1 MTPARKNG
9 LDYDTMVVG
18 GGIAGMETAALLGD
32 MGYDVLLVEKEPSIG
47 GKSILLSKVFPTLDC
62 ASCIVTPKMAAVAHH
77 PQVTPM
83 VYTEVD
89 GIVRN
94 RDGSFTVDLHKK
106 ASYVNFDAC
115 TGCAKCEQVCTVS
128 LPDEYN
134 YNLVGRHAAHIPF
147 PQAVP
152 KKAVISRQGQA
163 PCTYACP
170 AGVKPSGFVSLV
182 RAGRYDEAFRMHLED
197 APLVGSLARACYAL
211 CESEC
216 TRADKDGAVHIRA
229 IKRFMADHYYAN
241 HPQPEYGPVEN
252 QLDTRVAIVGSGPSG
267 LNAAY
272 HLAKAG
278 HRVTIFEAENEAGG
292 MLRHGIPAYRVPKDV
307 LDRDIKNITALGVE
321 IKNGVK
327 VASLSELKKAGYQA
341 IYIGVGNQKP
351 RIIPITGKDL
361 GCTDVQNCIEFL
373 KEVNVGDELP
383 DLKDKHVVV
392 LGGGNVALDVA
403 RSAARMAAA
412 SVTVICVESR
422 DKMPAHEWEVQEA
435 EEEGIR
441 ILAGGSTSRIY
452 KNDHGKGYLEYLDVS
467 KVEYSPEGRMMSFT
481 VATGT
486 EHSIPADVV
495 ILSIGLAPST
505 DPFAAELDLS
515 PGNTILVNAQTLQ
528 TSDPMVFAGG
538 DAVLG
543 PSVIVEAMGQGR
555 RAAFYI
561 NRMLRGESMAV
572 PFGDQLQVINKNE
585 ILERTKNWACVAP
598 VTIPKWTP
606 HERIQSFETYEF
618 TLSEERA
625 RWEANRCLNCAD
637 CSQCQECVNICPA
650 DCIDFSMK
658 PEPMKLCVGSVVMA
672 TGFEILDPTGKDLL
686 GYGVLPDVITGPQL
700 DRLLAPTRP
709 YNGVLR
715 PSDGKEPESIAIV
728 LCSGSRDRTFCNPLC
743 CRIGCMY
750 AIKQAQ
756 LIMGALPIAD
766 VTIYYI
772 DIRAFG
778 KGYDEFF
785 EQARAMGVNFIKG
798 KVARIEQLENG
809 NMALHYEDMLGKG
822 GMQTREHD
830 LVVLAVGLMP
840 NMTPISLYKSGEL
853 ERDDFDYVREVNPV
867 IEPCATNVAGLYI
880 AGTVNGAKDIPDSVI
895 HSGAAAAQ
903 VSAYLERIRAD
914 R

>member
-1 MTPARKNG
+1 MTPVRKTG
-9 LDYDTMVVG
+9 LDYDVMIVG
-18 GGIAGMETAALLGD
+18 GGVAGMESAALLGD
-32 MGYDVLLVEKEPSIG
+32 MGYAVLLVEKQPSIG

-62 ASCIVTPKMAAVAHH
+62 ASCIVTPKMAAVSHH

-89 GIVRN
+89 GFIRDD
-94 RDGSFTVDLHKK
+94 DGSFTVDLHKK
-106 ASYVNFDAC
+106 ASFVNFDTC

-134 YNLVGRHAAHIPF
+134 YNLVARHAAHIPF

-216 TRADKDGAVHIRA
+216 TRADKDGPLHIRA
-229 IKRFMADHYYAN
+229 IKRFMADHYYAD
-241 HPQPEYGPVEN
+241 HPDPEYGQVEN
-252 QLDTRVAIVGSGPSG
+252 QLDSRVAIIGSGPSG
-267 LNAAY
+267 LTVAY

-278 HRVTIFEAENEAGG
+278 HRVTIFEAEQHAGG
-292 MLRHGIPAYRVPKDV
+292 MLRHGIPAYRVPRGV
-307 LDRDIKNITALGVE
+307 LDRDIKNITALGVD
-321 IKNGVK
+321 IKTGVK
-327 VASLSELKKAGYQA
+327 IESLSELKKAGFQA
-341 IYIGVGNQKP
+341 IFIGVGNQKP
-351 RIIPITGKDL
+351 RIIPITGRDL
-361 GCTDVQNCIEFL
+361 DCIDVRDCMEFL
-373 KEVNVGDELP
+373 KETTIGDEFP
-383 DLKDKHVVV
+383 DLKGKHVVV

-403 RSAARMAAA
+403 RSAVRMAPE
-412 SVTVICVESR
+412 SVAVVCVEPR
-422 DKMPAHEWEVQEA
+422 DKMPSHEWEVQEA

-441 ILAGGSTSRIY
+441 LLASASTKRIY
-452 KNDHGKGYLEYLDVS
+452 KDEQGKGYLELLNVPN
-467 KVEYSPEGRMMSFT
+467 VEFSTEGRMINFD
-481 VATGT
+481 VADGT

-495 ILSIGLAPST
+495 ILAIGLAPST
-505 DPFAAELDLS
+505 DPFTTELDLS
-515 PGNTILVNAQTLQ
+515 PSKTIQVNAETLQ
-528 TSDPMVFAGG
+528 TSDPIVFAGG

-543 PSVIVEAMGQGR
+543 PSVIVQAMGQGR

-561 NRMLRGESMAV
+561 DRMLRGESLDV
-572 PFGDQLQVINKNE
+572 PFGDQLEAIDKNKV
-585 ILERTKNWACVAP
+585 LDRTKNWSKVAP
-598 VTIPKWTP
+598 VTLPKRPP

-618 TLSEERA
+618 SLSEEMA
-625 RWEANRCLNCAD
+625 REEANRCLNCAD
-637 CSQCQECVNICPA
+637 CSQCQECVSVCPA

-658 PEPMKLCVGSVVMA
+658 PEPMRLRVGSVILA
-672 TGFEILDPTGKDLL
+672 TGYEILDPAGKDLL
-686 GYGVLPDVITGPQL
+686 GYGVLPDVITGPQM

-715 PSDGKEPESIAIV
+715 PSDGKEPESVAIV
-728 LCSGSRDRTFCNPLC
+728 LCSGSRDHTFCNPLC

-778 KGYDEFF
+778 KGYDEFY
-785 EQARAMGVNFIKG
+785 EQAKGMGVNFIKG
-798 KVARIEQLENG
+798 KVARIELLENG
-809 NMALHYEDMLGKG
+809 NMKLHYEDILSKG
-822 GMQTREHD
+822 GVKTREHD
-830 LVVLAVGLMP
+830 LVVLAVGLLP
-840 NMTPISLYKSGEL
+840 NTAPFALYKGGEL
-853 ERDDFDYVREVNPV
+853 EGDEFRYVREVNPM
-867 IEPCATNVAGLYI
+867 IEPGATNVAGLFL
-880 AGTVNGAKDIPDSVI
+880 AGTVNGAKDIPDTVL
-895 HSGAAAAQ
+895 HSGAAATQ
-903 VSAYLERIRAD
+903 VSAYLERMRAD
-914 R
+914 

>member
-1 MTPARKNG
+1 
-9 LDYDTMVVG
+9 
-18 GGIAGMETAALLGD
+18 MESAALLGD
-32 MGYDVLLVEKEPSIG
+32 MGYDVLLVEKQPSIG

-89 GIVRN
+89 GFVRN
-94 RDGSFTVDLHKK
+94 DDGSFTVDLHKK
-106 ASYVNFDAC
+106 ASFVYFDAC
-115 TGCAKCEQVCTVS
+115 TGCAKCEQFCTVS

-134 YNLVGRHAAHIPF
+134 YNLVARHAAHIPF

-216 TRADKDGAVHIRA
+216 TRADKDGPLHIRA
-229 IKRFMADHYYAN
+229 IKRFMAGHYYAG
-241 HPQPEYGPVEN
+241 HTEPEYGPVEN
-252 QLDTRVAIVGSGPSG
+252 QLDSRVAIIGSGPSG
-267 LNAAY
+267 LTAAY

-278 HRVTIFEAENEAGG
+278 HRVTIFEAEQQAGG
-292 MLRHGIPAYRVPKDV
+292 MLRHGIPAYRVPRDV

-321 IKNGVK
+321 IKTGVK
-327 VASLSELKKAGYQA
+327 VESLSALKKAGFQA
-341 IYIGVGNQKP
+341 IFIGVGNQKP
-351 RIIPITGKDL
+351 RIIPITGRDL
-361 GCTDVQNCIEFL
+361 DCIDVRDCMEFL
-373 KEVNVGDELP
+373 KETYIGNELP
-383 DLKDKHVVV
+383 DLKGKHVVV

-403 RSAARMAAA
+403 RSAVRMAPE
-412 SVTVICVESR
+412 SVTVVCVEPR
-422 DKMPAHEWEVQEA
+422 DKMPSHEWEVQEA
-435 EEEGIR
+435 EEEGIC
-441 ILAGGSTSRIY
+441 ILASGSSKRIY
-452 KNDHGKGYLEYLDVS
+452 QDEQGKGHLELLDVP
-467 KVEYSPEGRMMSFT
+467 KVEFSPEGRMMSFD
-481 VATGT
+481 VAAGT

-495 ILSIGLAPST
+495 ILAIGLAPST

-515 PGNTILVNAQTLQ
+515 PSKTIQVNAETLQ

-543 PSVIVEAMGQGR
+543 PSVIVQAMGQGR

-561 NRMLRGESMAV
+561 DRMLRGKSLDV
-572 PFGDQLQVINKNE
+572 PFGDQLKVIDKKD
-585 ILERTKNWACVAP
+585 ILGRTKNWETAAP
-598 VTIPKWTP
+598 VTVPKRPP

-618 TLSEERA
+618 TLSEEMA

-637 CSQCQECVNICPA
+637 CSQCMECVNICPA

-658 PEPMKLCVGSVVMA
+658 PEPIKLRVGSVVLA
-672 TGFEILDPTGKDLL
+672 TGYEILDPAGKDLL
-686 GYGVLPDVITGPQL
+686 GYGDLPDVITGPQM

-728 LCSGSRDRTFCNPLC
+728 LCSGSRDHTFCNPLC

-756 LIMGALPIAD
+756 LLMGALPIAD

-785 EQARAMGVNFIKG
+785 EQAKSMGVNFVKG
-798 KVARIEQLENG
+798 KVARIVQLENG

-830 LVVLAVGLMP
+830 LVVLAVGLIP
-840 NMTPISLYKSGEL
+840 NTAPFALYKSGEL
-853 ERDDFDYVREVNPV
+853 ERDDFHYVREVNPV
-867 IEPCATNVAGLYI
+867 IEPSATNVAGLYI
-880 AGTVNGAKDIPDSVI
+880 AGTVNGAKDIPDTVI

-903 VSAYLERIRAD
+903 VSTYLERMRND

>member
-1 MTPARKNG
+1 MLRAKKNG
-9 LDYDTMVVG
+9 LDYDVMIVG
-18 GGIAGMETAALLGD
+18 GGIAGMESATLLGD

-89 GIVRN
+89 NIARN
-94 RDGSFTVDLHKK
+94 TDGSFRVDLHKK
-106 ASYVNFDAC
+106 ASYVNFNSC

-152 KKAVISRQGQA
+152 KKAVISRMGQA
-163 PCTYACP
+163 PCTAACP

-216 TRADKDGAVHIRA
+216 TRREKDGPMHIRA

-241 HPQPEYGPVEN
+241 HPEPEYGQVEK
-252 QLDTRVAIVGSGPSG
+252 QLGTSVAIIGSGPSG

-278 HRVTIFEAENEAGG
+278 HRVTIFEAEELAGG
-292 MLRHGIPAYRVPKDV
+292 MLRNGIPAYRVPGEV
-307 LDRDIKNITALGVE
+307 LDRDLKNITALGVE
-321 IKNGVK
+321 IKTGVK
-327 VASLSELKKAGYQA
+327 VESLNELKKRGFHA
-341 IYIGVGNQKP
+341 IFIGVGNQKP
-351 RIIPITGKDL
+351 RIIPITGREL
-361 GCTDVQNCIEFL
+361 NCTDVRDCMEFL
-373 KEVNVGDELP
+373 KEVNGIHALP
-383 DLKDKHVVV
+383 DIKGKHVVV

-403 RSAARMAAA
+403 RSAIRMASK
-412 SVTVICVESR
+412 SVTVVCVEPH
-422 DKMPAHEWEVQEA
+422 DKMPAHAWEVQEA
-435 EEEGIR
+435 EEENIQV
-441 ILAGGSTSRIY
+441 LASASTKRIY
-452 KNDHGKGYLEYLDVS
+452 QDEQGKGHLELLFVP
-467 KVEYSPEGRMMSFT
+467 KVQFSPEGRMTSFE
-481 VATGT
+481 VAPGT

-495 ILSIGLAPST
+495 ILAIGLAPST
-505 DPFAAELDLS
+505 DAFASELDLA
-515 PGNTILVNAQTLQ
+515 PGGTIKVNPITLQ

-543 PSVIVEAMGQGR
+543 PSIIVEAMGQGR

-561 NRMLRGESMAV
+561 DRMLRGEALDVSFGYQLDVIDKKDVLDRTRNWETLPPISV
-572 PFGDQLQVINKNE
+572 PK
-585 ILERTKNWACVAP
+585 RP
-598 VTIPKWTP
+598 P

-618 TLSEERA
+618 TLSEEKA

-637 CSQCQECVNICPA
+637 CSQCMECVNVCPA
-650 DCIDFSMK
+650 DCIDFGMQ
-658 PEPMKLCVGSVVMA
+658 PEPMKFCVGSVVMA
-672 TGFEILDPTGKDLL
+672 TGFRILDPAGKDLL
-686 GYGVLPDVITGPQL
+686 GYGILPDVITGPQM

-709 YNGVLR
+709 YNGVVR
-715 PSDGKEPESIAIV
+715 PSDGKEPESIAMV
-728 LCSGSRDRTFCNPLC
+728 LCSGSRDHHFCNPLC

-785 EQARAMGVNFIKG
+785 EQAKGMGVNFVKG
-798 KVARIEQLENG
+798 KVAQIDQLENG
-809 NMALHYEDMLGKG
+809 NMNVFYEDILGEG
-822 GMQTREHD
+822 GVHSQEHD

-840 NMTPISLYKSGEL
+840 NTAPNSLFKGGEL
-853 ERDDFDYVREVNPV
+853 AQDDFNYVREVNPV
-867 IEPCATNVAGLYI
+867 IEPAVTNVDGLYI
-880 AGTVNGAKDIPDSVI
+880 AGTVNGAKDIPDTVL

-903 VSAYLERIRAD
+903 VSAYLEKTRAE
-914 R
+914 